1 MKKLYTNN
9 FYKKRNT
16 RHAKQSLKKKLRF
29 KKYLSNKRTHNN
41 FRPEEE
47 KRSTIDAHRD
57 FGYVKIKVPINYS
70 FLENPVE
77 VIRFITNLKKLFD
90 TRKKVWIIMRGIQN
104 IDYSAIVVLLSIMVR
119 FKAHKIDFNGDFP
132 KNQIIHKILIASGFF
147 QTLYHVKIKEADR
160 YNIGS
165 QNTIHTHAWKD
176 VDSELG
182 ETIMIDIS
190 NKILGRKAVYKG
202 LQRSLVELMQNSYNH
217 AEPSKEGE
225 KHWWLSLNV
234 STKQKIAA
242 LSFIDYGVGI
252 FESLNGK
259 KEGSK
264 WFNWQQILADI
275 FNPETNADVLELI
288 LNGELHKTVTG
299 KNYRGKGLPGIKEA
313 MDRNLISNLHIITNN
328 VFADVYAKKYVILP
342 NNFEGTFVYFEIND
356 QTVTVPWTE
365 L

>member
-1 MKKLYTNN
+1 MKK
-9 FYKKRNT
+9 FYSSADYKQWNA
-16 RHAKQSLKKKLRF
+16 RHAKQSLKKQLRF
-29 KKYLSNKRTHNN
+29 KKYLRNKNRHKN
-41 FRPEEE
+41 FLPEEE
-47 KRSTIDAHRD
+47 RKSTINIHRD
-57 FGYVKIKVPINYS
+57 FGYVKIKVPNNFS

-77 VIRFITNLKKLFD
+77 VIRFITNLKNHFD
-90 TRKKVWIIMRGIQN
+90 TRRKVWIMMRNIQK

-119 FKAHKIDFNGDFP
+119 FKARKIDFNGDFP
-132 KNQIIHKILIASGFF
+132 KNHIINKILIASGFF
-147 QTLYHVKIKEADR
+147 QTLYHVKISEADR

-182 ETIMIDIS
+182 GTIMIDIS

-217 AEPSKEGE
+217 AEPTKEGE
-225 KHWWLSLNV
+225 KHWWLSVNV

-259 KEGSK
+259 KPGSK
-264 WFNWQQILADI
+264 WFNWKQILADL
-275 FNPETNADVLELI
+275 FNPATNADVLQLI

-313 MDRNLISNLHIITNN
+313 MDRNLISNLHIITND
-328 VFADVYAKKYVILP
+328 VFADVCAKKYVILP
-342 NNFEGTFVYFEIND
+342 NNFEGTFVYFEVND
-356 QTVTVPWTE
+356 QTVTAPWTE